1 MKGDTF
7 FEKLRDHSPAYV
19 SAFCAFMMLCFVPIV
34 YRNAFFDINRIKV
47 YSVYAIIPLT
57 LVLMLFAVLFR
68 KNNRKTN
75 LQDRSILICFGA
87 MAVFLVSCL
96 LSCLFSGFSA
106 AVLLGNQGRYCG
118 FLFLLCCGAAFY
130 LIACPGISGKHILP
144 AIELTVG
151 LVALLGV
158 LNAMGIDPLGFY
170 DRIKR
175 GQEQMF
181 MSTIGHF
188 DFFGTYMVMLFPLCA
203 GTFLFSGKRICRWFG
218 FVCCVLSLMGAA
230 AARTDSAL
238 LGIQMGCAAL
248 VALSGGSFFRL
259 SKALIVWAIAFFSLP
274 VVGFLMKNGAF
285 GLTYSGPHKLLC
297 EQGIAYFAGAVLF
310 SAAVFCWILG
320 KRHIKAP
327 GRRRM
332 TALVLV
338 SFLLVVLLLLMA
350 MAYFTLIAPDAE
362 IGAASGFLRYSDEWG
377 SYRGFVYTRAMS
389 AYGSYTFFEKLFGK
403 GLDTTKLILQPYF
416 DHPVISIVGV
426 FDDTHN
432 QLLQFLLT
440 GGILAA
446 ASFTVFYGVVLY
458 TLYRR
463 AGDDPL
469 ICGVTASVC
478 AYLIVM
484 LINVTQPIL
493 IVTYFALSALALS
506 RITYLEKRRR
516 TDQ

>member
-118 FLFLLCCGAAFY
+118 FLFLICCGAAFY

-259 SKALIVWAIAFFSLP
+259 FKALIVWAIAFFSLP

-310 SAAVFCWILG
+310 SAAS
-320 KRHIKAP
+320 
-327 GRRRM
+327 
-332 TALVLV
+332 V
-338 SFLLVVLLLLMA
+338 S
-350 MAYFTLIAPDAE
+350 
-362 IGAASGFLRYSDEWG
+362 
-377 SYRGFVYTRAMS
+377 
-389 AYGSYTFFEKLFGK
+389 
-403 GLDTTKLILQPYF
+403 
-416 DHPVISIVGV
+416 
-426 FDDTHN
+426 
-432 QLLQFLLT
+432 
-440 GGILAA
+440 
-446 ASFTVFYGVVLY
+446 
-458 TLYRR
+458 
-463 AGDDPL
+463 
-469 ICGVTASVC
+469 SVC
-478 AYLIVM
+478 TSA
-484 LINVTQPIL
+484 
-493 IVTYFALSALALS
+493 ALSAAYSSACSLFSVSFSCPASWDASCVTTGCGTLASAPVGVSMVTVRHPASNLL
-506 RITYLEKRRR
+506 TYFFFICISFSCTFFYCIFFFHCYCFIIYESN
-516 TDQ
+516 